1 MTRINLVNV
10 QDLADQHL
18 MAEWREIK
26 MIPPALRR
34 SLVSSK
40 KAVEADI
47 KRGYYSTKDLEFLAR
62 ARLHQT
68 IPSIYTLNKGH
79 VMFFY
84 DKLAWL
90 KFRYEELTQEL
101 LTRGYELSDVREYD
115 VYIND
120 IPSLFHQSFVPSTE
134 EKKINIE
141 RIVQRLNEKPNFY
154 RFHGDIM
161 PPSFFEERYNQQLTL
176 DVLK

>member
-34 SLVSSK
+34 SITAQQK
-40 KAVEADI
+40 IYDKASADPV
-47 KRGYYSTKDLEFLAR
+47 KCLQDRYTPHGAVLAHIP
-62 ARLHQT
+62 AR
-68 IPSIYTLNKGH
+68 YTLNAGH

-84 DKLAWL
+84 DKLEWL

-101 LTRGYELSDVREYD
+101 LTRGYELSDVREFD

-120 IPSLFHQSFVPSTE
+120 IPHFFHQSFVPDLA
-134 EKKINIE
+134 EKKLNIE
-141 RIVQRLNEKPNFY
+141 RIVQRLYEKPAFY
-154 RFHGDIM
+154 RFHGDVV
-161 PPSFFEERYNQQLTL
+161 PPSFFEDRYNQQLIMDAL
-176 DVLK
+176 G